1 MKKGQLVNILILIFL
16 GLLIFTPIG
25 FHTKV
30 IINKLISFNPEVLD
44 KEDQGQLSAYNWK
57 LQSGFGEMVDFSE
70 TKGEVVLINFWAT
83 WCPPCVAEMPDL
95 YALYGDYNEDV
106 NFLFVA
112 NDQKV
117 KVNQFL
123 EKHQYNLPIYYELG
137 RAPDELQSRSLPT
150 TYIISRSGKIVVSE
164 KGAANWNGD
173 RIRKLLDKLIAE

>member
-1 MKKGQLVNILILIFL
+1 MKKGQLVNIVILIFL

-44 KEDQGQLSAYNWK
+44 EEDQSQLSDYNWK
-57 LQSGFGEMVDFSE
+57 LQSGFGENVDFSE
-70 TKGEVVLINFWAT
+70 TKGEVVFINFWAT

-95 YALYGDYNEDV
+95 YTLYGDYKEDV

-112 NDQKV
+112 NDQKD

-123 EKHQYNLPIYYELG
+123 EKHEYNLPIYYELG
-137 RAPDELQSRSLPT
+137 RAPEELQSRSLPT

-173 RIRKLLDKLIAE
+173 RTRKLLDKLIAE